1 MVFDVMGRG
10 RRGWVGK
17 NARKLKRKNVVES
30 GNQRKTPLKLRTNKF
45 QHKADIR
52 GKNWLKYISPFLKL
66 ILQL

>member
-1 MVFDVMGRG
+1 
-10 RRGWVGK
+10 VGGK
-17 NARKLKRKNVVES
+17 KCAQIKTKNVVES